1 MGERVL
7 DTVLAEG
14 RFFESPRWYDGRWWL
29 SDFYD
34 HRVLRIADDGT
45 AETVMEVPGQPSGLG
60 WMPDGSM
67 LVVSMKDQRVLRRH
81 PDGTV
86 AEHARLSEHS
96 EGHTN
101 DMVVDAEGRAWV
113 GDFGFDLM
121 SMGDPSP
128 TSLKRV
134 DPDGTVVVAAEG
146 LLFPNGMVVTPDGTT
161 LIAGESAGSRYTAW
175 TIQPDGSLTDHRV
188 WAQLGPTPPLGTFAE
203 MIAQLQVAPDGC
215 TLDAENHLWAADALF
230 GRCIRIAPGGEV
242 VDEITSPDGLG
253 MFACM
258 LGGDDGRDLL
268 ICAAPDFFEHK
279 RAHARDAVLLRTR
292 VDVPHA
298 GLP

>member
-1 MGERVL
+1 MGEYAL
-7 DTVLAEG
+7 QTVHEGG
-14 RFFESPRWYDGRWWL
+14 RFFESPRWHEGHWWV

-34 HRVLRIADDGT
+34 HRVLRLSEDGRD
-45 AETVMEVPGQPSGLG
+45 ETVLEVPGQPSGLG

-81 PDGTV
+81 TDGTV
-86 AEHARLSEHS
+86 VEHAHLSEQS

-101 DMVVDAEGRAWV
+101 DMVVDATGRAWV

-121 SMGDPSP
+121 ALGEPSP

-134 DPDGTVVVAAEG
+134 DPDGTVTVAAEG
-146 LLFPNGMVVTPDGTT
+146 LLFPNGMVITPDGRT
-161 LIAGESAGSRYTAW
+161 LIAGESVGSRYSAW
-175 TIQPDGSLTDHRV
+175 TIEPDGSLTDHRV
-188 WAQLGPTPPLGTFAE
+188 WAQLGPTPPLGSFTD
-203 MIAQLQVAPDGC
+203 MLAQLQAAPDGC

-230 GRCIRIAPGGEV
+230 GRLLRIAPGGAV
-242 VDEITSPDGLG
+242 VDEISAPEGLG

-258 LGGDDGRDLL
+258 LGGEDGRDLL
-268 ICAAPDFFEHK
+268 ICAAPDFFEHN
-279 RAHARDAVLLRTR
+279 RAHTRDGVLLRTR

>member
-1 MGERVL
+1 MAEHELR
-7 DTVLAEG
+7 TVLTGG
-14 RFFESPRWYDGRWWL
+14 RFFESPRWHGGRWWL

-34 HRVLRIADDGT
+34 QRVLTVAPDGRV
-45 AETVMEVPGQPSGLG
+45 ETVLEVPGQPSGLG
-60 WMPDGSM
+60 WMPDDSL
-67 LVVSMKDQRVLRRH
+67 LVVSMRDQRVLRRH

-86 AEHARLSEHS
+86 TEHAQLSEHS

-101 DMVVDAEGRAWV
+101 DMVVDASGRAWV

-121 SMGDPSP
+121 SLGEPSP

-134 DPDGTVVVAAEG
+134 DPDGTVTVAAQG
-146 LLFPNGMVVTPDGTT
+146 LLFPNGMVVTPDGRT
-161 LIAGESAGSRYTAW
+161 LIAGESAGSRYSAW
-175 TIQPDGSLTDHRV
+175 TIQPDGTLTDHRV
-188 WAQLGPTPPLGTFAE
+188 WAQLGPTPELGSFAE

-230 GRCIRIAPGGEV
+230 GRCVRVAEGGEI
-242 VDEITSPDGLG
+242 VDEIRAPEGLG

-268 ICAAPDFFEHK
+268 ICAAPDFFEHN
-279 RAHARDAVLLRTR
+279 RAGRRDGVLLRTR